1 MKYNLLSQVSTH
13 LKNAFYKF
21 FYFCGGVQYMTKY
34 KFIKS
39 INLVPGFRVHDESE
53 KILYND
59 YKDIYGFRKI
69 KIFNDNDTAI
79 NVVLEFDIASVM
91 LHRIDDDFQD
101 IEVPA
106 YIYFRLFFD
115 EVNIYIMGK

>member
-1 MKYNLLSQVSTH
+1 
-13 LKNAFYKF
+13 
-21 FYFCGGVQYMTKY
+21 MTKY
-34 KFIKS
+34 KFIRS
-39 INLVPGFRVHDESE
+39 INVVPGFRVHDESE